1 VAAAPRSV
9 GDIGSFIDMLL
20 AACEN
25 RMVHDKLEALLS
37 MPDQRRQAIVH
48 AWVSDLLIAQAPP
61 DFIAAIACLKDDAVA
76 ETAYEVI
83 FQCGRGKGHRA
94 RMP

>member
-9 GDIGSFIDMLL
+9 GEVTGFIDMLL

-37 MPDQRRQAIVH
+37 MPDPKRRSIVR
-48 AWVSDLLIAQAPP
+48 AWVNDLLIAQAPP
-61 DFIAAIACLKDDAVA
+61 DFIAAIACLTDDAVA
-76 ETAYEVI
+76 EKAYEVI
-83 FQCGRGKGHRA
+83 FQCGR
-94 RMP
+94 P

>member
-1 VAAAPRSV
+1 VATPAPAPRNV
-9 GDIGSFIDMLL
+9 GEIDSFVAMLL

-37 MPDQRRQAIVH
+37 LPDPRRQAIVH
-48 AWVSDLLIAQAPP
+48 AWVADLLIQQAPQ

-76 ETAYEVI
+76 EKAYEVI
-83 FQCGRGKGHRA
+83 FRCGRKNQ
-94 RMP
+94 

>member
-9 GDIGSFIDMLL
+9 GEIPSFIDMLL

-37 MPDQRRQAIVH
+37 MPDRRRQAIVH
-48 AWVSDLLIAQAPP
+48 AWVSDLLIAEAPP
-61 DFIAAIACLKDDAVA
+61 QFIAAIACLKDDAVA
-76 ETAYEVI
+76 EKAYEVI
-83 FQCGRGKGHRA
+83 FQCGRPKGPGA

>member
-1 VAAAPRSV
+1 MATPAPRSV
-9 GDIGSFIDMLL
+9 GEIDSFITMLL

-37 MPDQRRQAIVH
+37 MPDRRRQAIVH
-48 AWVSDLLIAQAPP
+48 AWVNDLLIAQAPQ

-76 ETAYEVI
+76 EKAYEVI
-83 FQCGRGKGHRA
+83 SRCKTR
-94 RMP
+94 